1 MEITKET
8 IATDLDFLTQ
18 DNHKKLKDR
27 LSLIIQLLPKQY
39 SDLIEEAF
47 TYKRV
52 PKEYLLSSIL
62 FAVSSSIGRTFFIKA
77 LGYKNYANCYFAIIG
92 SRGDNKTEAKK
103 VATAPINKFDNKHYK
118 EFLEQK
124 QDSPDN
130 TFTLKRKQ
138 TLIQNATIE
147 AALKV
152 HSDNPNSV
160 GICLDEMHSLINKM
174 INPSSRDGA
183 EWRSFFLEGYTN
195 DHIDIARKTT
205 DSFRI
210 SESYPT
216 LIGGLQNEFIPF
228 LFSKGNLESGF
239 IDRLLFTTKIT
250 SNTKLK
256 RGEINPE
263 ILDRYNKSIKHILE
277 YKKQSEHEDE
287 PFKQFH
293 LFLSSEAE
301 IRLYNYTQDLIY
313 RQEKAEPILREYMA
327 KMQISI
333 HKLSLLVS
341 IMSMTP
347 ESLSDVKITAQNVQL
362 AIELNEFYLLN
373 FKVILKEMNNKK
385 SLPTP
390 EDIIKLAKTNGASQK
405 AVVEITGL
413 HKGTISKKWNK
424 S

>member
-8 IATDLDFLTQ
+8 IAADLDFLTQ
-18 DNHKKLKDR
+18 DKTKKLKDR
-27 LSLIIQLLPKQY
+27 LSLIIQLLPQQY

-47 TYKRV
+47 IYKRV
-52 PKEYLLSSIL
+52 PKEYLLSSVL

-92 SRGDNKTEAKK
+92 SRGDTKTEAKK
-103 VATAPINKFDNKHYK
+103 IATAPINDYDNKNYR
-118 EFLEQK
+118 EYLEQIL
-124 QDSPDN
+124 DYPEN
-130 TFTLKRKQ
+130 NGTIIRKQ

-152 HSDNPNSV
+152 HSHNPNSV
-160 GICLDEMHSLINKM
+160 GISLDEIHTLINKM
-174 INPSSRDGA
+174 INPNSRDGA

-195 DHIDIARKTT
+195 GHIDIARKTT
-205 DSFRI
+205 ESFRI
-210 SESYPT
+210 CESYPT

-239 IDRLLFTTKIT
+239 VDRLLFTTKIT
-250 SNTKLK
+250 SNNHLK

-263 ILDRYNKSIKHILE
+263 IIDRYSDSIKHILS
-277 YKKQSEHEDE
+277 YKKQSENEDE
-287 PFKQFH
+287 PLKQFQV
-293 LFLSSEAE
+293 FLSSEAE
-301 IRLYNYTQDLIY
+301 IRLFNYTQDLIN
-313 RQEKAEPILREYMA
+313 RQSKAEPILREYLA

-341 IMSMTP
+341 IMGRAP
-347 ESLSDVKITAQNVQL
+347 EALRDTMISAQNVEL
-362 AIELNEFYLLN
+362 AIQLNEFYLSN
-373 FKVILKEMNNKK
+373 FEVILKVMNNNN
-385 SLPTP
+385 SLPTT
-390 EDIIKLAKTNGASQK
+390 EDIIKLAKENGASQK

>member
-1 MEITKET
+1 M
-8 IATDLDFLTQ
+8 
-18 DNHKKLKDR
+18 R
-27 LSLIIQLLPKQY
+27 LVAQLV
-39 SDLIEEAF
+39 AH
-47 TYKRV
+47 
-52 PKEYLLSSIL
+52 
-62 FAVSSSIGRTFFIKA
+62 FIKA

-92 SRGDNKTEAKK
+92 SRGDTKTEAKK
-103 VATAPINKFDNKHYK
+103 IATAPINEFDNKNYK
-118 EFLEQK
+118 DYLEQT
-124 QDSPDN
+124 QDYGDS
-130 TFTLKRKQ
+130 TIQIKRKQ

-195 DHIDIARKTT
+195 GHIDIARKTT

-250 SNTKLK
+250 SNIKLK

-277 YKKQSEHEDE
+277 YKKQSEQLDE
-287 PFKQFH
+287 PLKQFQ
-293 LFLSSEAE
+293 LLLSSEAE
-301 IRLYNYTQDLIY
+301 IEIFNYTKKLIE
-313 RQEKAEPILREYMA
+313 RQSTAKPIVKEYLA

>member
-1 MEITKET
+1 MDITKET
-8 IATDLDFLTQ
+8 IEADLYLLTQ
-18 DNHKKLKDR
+18 DKAKKLTYR
-27 LSLIIQLLPKQY
+27 LNKILNLLPEQY
-39 SDLIEEAF
+39 LMLIQEAF

-62 FAVSSSIGRTFFIKA
+62 FAISSSIGRTFYIKA

-92 SRGDNKTEAKK
+92 SRGDTKTEAKK
-103 VATAPINKFDNKHYK
+103 IATTPINEYDNKHYK
-118 EFLEQK
+118 EYLVQK
-124 QDSPDN
+124 QDNPEN
-130 TFTLKRKQ
+130 TITLKRKQ

-147 AALKV
+147 AAQKV
-152 HSDNPNSV
+152 HQNNPNSV
-160 GICLDEMHSLINKM
+160 GICLDEIYTLINKM
-174 INPSSRDGA
+174 TNPSSRDGS

-195 DHIDIARKTT
+195 GHIDISRKTT

-210 SESYPT
+210 NESYPT

-239 IDRLLFTTKIT
+239 VDRLLFTTKIT
-250 SNTKLK
+250 SNKTLI

-263 ILDRYNKSIKHILE
+263 VISNYNKSLEYILS
-277 YKKQSEHEDE
+277 YKKQSENEDE
-287 PFKQFH
+287 PLKQFQV
-293 LFLSSEAE
+293 FLNNEAE
-301 IRLYNYTQDLIY
+301 ILIFNYTQDLID
-313 RQEKAEPILREYMA
+313 RQINAEPILKEYMA

-341 IMSMTP
+341 IMCKTP
-347 ESLSDVKITAQNVQL
+347 ETLSDTKITAQNVEL

-373 FKVILKEMNNKK
+373 FEVILNEMKCHK
-385 SLPTP
+385 PLPSP
-390 EDIIKLAKTNGASQK
+390 EDIIKLAKENGASQK

-424 S
+424 T